1 MESMTY
7 FAVEVKRGETPH
19 IIAGLVF
26 KAAVATNLKFK
37 ELEVVGDLEIAGTRF
52 VRFRADVHSV
62 KDVLALIKE
71 RGIIQLQGTT
81 FQVALMNGR
90 KGTLPL
96 ERMLVA
102 PRMDQAIKY
111 RGPGQPHAERQFE
124 S

>member
-1 MESMTY
+1 MTY

-52 VRFRADVHSV
+52 VRFRADVYSV
-62 KDVLALIKE
+62 KDVLATITD
-71 RGIIQLQGTT
+71 RGLIQLQGTT
-81 FQVALMNGR
+81 FQVALKNGR

-124 S
+124 